1 MCTADDG
8 CSDFSLMV
16 DEPLNIASSRWMPDA
31 EVWVAV
37 AQGVRNGPLVDEP
50 RVCAVDL
57 SGVVSL
63 CCQRAG
69 MGQ

>member
-1 MCTADDG
+1 
-8 CSDFSLMV
+8 MV

-31 EVWVAV
+31 EVWIAV
-37 AQGVRNGPLVDEP
+37 AQGVRNGPRVDEP
-50 RVCAVDL
+50 HECVRVDL